1 MISTSDH
8 IKILILEDN
17 KSDVELLHH
26 ELKKSG
32 LNFSTE
38 TVHTREEYERMLD
51 YFKPDIILSDYSLP
65 SFDGV
70 SAFHLKQNKCPD
82 IPFIIVSGSL
92 GEENAVELIKNG
104 VTDYVIKE
112 KLLFLNQKIIRALK
126 EADEKRE
133 KKITEEKLKSQ
144 NEKLFEI
151 AFLQAHQVRAPVANI
166 LGMIRLF
173 NIDNPSDPIN
183 GEVIREL
190 QGVTESL
197 DNIIYQIVQKTSE
210 IKILR

>member
-1 MISTSDH
+1 MSTNDL

-32 LNFSTE
+32 LNLFIE
-38 TVHTREEYERMLD
+38 TVHAREAYENMLD
-51 YFKPDIILSDYSLP
+51 KFKPDIILSDYALP

-70 SAFHLKQNKCPD
+70 SAFHIKQNKCRD

-92 GEENAVELIKNG
+92 GEENAVELIRNG

-126 EADEKRE
+126 EAEEKRE

-173 NIDNPSDPIN
+173 NVDNPSDPIN

-210 IKILR
+210 IKIVR